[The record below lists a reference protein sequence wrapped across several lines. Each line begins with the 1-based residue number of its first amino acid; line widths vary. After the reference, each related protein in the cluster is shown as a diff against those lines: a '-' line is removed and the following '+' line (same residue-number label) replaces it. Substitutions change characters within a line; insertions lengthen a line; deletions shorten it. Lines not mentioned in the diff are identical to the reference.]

1 MLETHVPVLV
11 TVSRQA
17 VVQALPS
24 SSCPGAPMF
33 GLVRHTSHR
42 RWDWVDRVLDQ
53 PASGSAWAD
62 DWPGSAPQSKG
73 I

>member
-1 MLETHVPVLV
+1 MGVRKGSRRTIAAVRLGKVWRTREIPLTMLETHVPDLV

-42 RWDWVDRVLDQ
+42 RWD
-53 PASGSAWAD
+53 
-62 DWPGSAPQSKG
+62 
-73 I
+73 